1 MTGGVLMSKNNLL
14 LGFILGLMGTFFL
27 LSAGKAQDR
36 IPACPP
42 LGKTLKMI
50 KPLRG
55 NELGRMIP
63 SPCRL
68 LFLPLSAKPEGM
80 R

>member
-14 LGFILGLMGTFFL
+14 LGFILGLMATFFL

-42 LGKTLKMI
+42 LGN
-50 KPLRG
+50 KPPIAFPSAPLDATNSADCLRRSG
-55 NELGRMIP
+55 
-63 SPCRL
+63 
-68 LFLPLSAKPEGM
+68 
-80 R
+80 